1 MGSVESKR
9 QALRHKG
16 TGSLGFTAEIET
28 CFSSHQEQKQLHKV
42 APCDTT
48 ETEAQQTPQLE
59 HHHHTHMPALAF
71 SAGEHHIFH
80 PGRRA
85 AHGQALPATTGLQ
98 KDTAEKPGCFLAQ
111 ERHFRAK
118 AALLCRNTSPQA
130 YREFPSEFACIKV
143 EQNTNQHDM
152 QRAEL
157 LLSLTYT
164 HTYINTVEQGNTHL
178 TGRTLGILS

>member
-1 MGSVESKR
+1 MESKR

-28 CFSSHQEQKQLHKV
+28 CCSSHQEQKQLHKV

-85 AHGQALPATTGLQ
+85 AHGQALPAA
-98 KDTAEKPGCFLAQ
+98 TAATFLAQ